1 VTPEN
6 ARLARLRGGLA
17 AVEVG
22 ARGIESLARN
32 PACTR
37 LRAIVTAG
45 LTPSEVVKK
54 VFNAE
59 GDAMSPFAMTLTQ
72 NFERRLLGNGGSS
85 LLTAYREKDLLA
97 PTEVKITSVEDVAH
111 GERPMARSRRV
122 SETLRLLDLKHAS
135 DPRAPNLILSP
146 RMPLEIVGVVHPVK
160 LAYLVASDREP
171 TYRVG
176 VIKSFAD
183 RGGKTDKSD
192 IRAACREAAVGTL
205 ALRQHIARR
214 GGDPETV
221 VDRIDMVLRAP
232 GSFNPRLFPA
242 MRAESE
248 LASLIRALSTAPADL
263 DEIERLLPAN
273 GTLADP
279 VMIERLP
286 NNYCSAC
293 KEHCALWERCRAH
306 ALAAGQPIILG
317 DLAAEQLAA
326 AGSIPRALDLLSGRG
341 RPPDNEAEATLAEAL
356 RDAGQVLDR
365 IANG

>member
-1 VTPEN
+1 MTPEN
-6 ARLARLRGGLA
+6 ARLARLRGGLT

-32 PACTR
+32 TACTR
-37 LRAIVTAG
+37 LRAIVIAG
-45 LTPSEVVKK
+45 LTPSEVIKA

-85 LLTAYREKDLLA
+85 LLTAYREKGLLA
-97 PTEVKITSVEDVAH
+97 PEEAKITSVEDIAPGDSH
-111 GERPMARSRRV
+111 MAPIRRA
-122 SETLRLLDLKHAS
+122 SETQRLLDLKHAG
-135 DPRAPNLILSP
+135 DPRAPNLILRP
-146 RMPLEIVGVVHPVK
+146 RMPLEIAGVSHAIE
-160 LAYLVASDREP
+160 LAYLVASDADP
-171 TYRVG
+171 SYRVG

-205 ALRQHIARR
+205 ALRQHIASR
-214 GGDPETV
+214 GGDPERAP
-221 VDRIDMVLRAP
+221 DRVDMVLRAP

-248 LASLIRALSTAPADL
+248 LASLVRALSTAPADL
-263 DEIERLLPAN
+263 DEVERLLPAG

-286 NNYCSAC
+286 NNYRSAC

-326 AGSIPRALDLLSGRG
+326 AGSIPRALDLLSSRG
-341 RPPDNEAEATLAEAL
+341 RPPDNEAEAALAAAL

>member
-22 ARGIESLARN
+22 ARGIESVARN
-32 PACTR
+32 TACTR
-37 LRAIVTAG
+37 LRAIVIAG
-45 LTPSEVVKK
+45 LTPSEVIKS

-59 GDAMSPFAMTLTQ
+59 ADAMSPFAMTLTQ
-72 NFERRLLGNGGSS
+72 AFERRLLGNGGSS
-85 LLTAYREKDLLA
+85 LLTAYREKGLLA
-97 PTEVKITSVEDVAH
+97 PSEVKITSVEDMAP
-111 GERPMARSRRV
+111 GDKPMARGRRV
-122 SETLRLLDLKHAS
+122 SETQRLLDLKHS
-135 DPRAPNLILSP
+135 GDPRAPNLILSP
-146 RMPLEIVGVVHPVK
+146 RVPLEIVGVSHPVE
-160 LAYLVASDREP
+160 LAYLVASDADP

-214 GGDPETV
+214 GGDPEMA
-221 VDRIDMVLRAP
+221 VDRVDMVLRAP
-232 GSFNPRLFPA
+232 GSFNPRLFAA

-248 LASLIRALSTAPADL
+248 LASILRALSTAPADL
-263 DEIERLLPAN
+263 DEVERLLPAG

-279 VMIERLP
+279 SMIERLP
-286 NNYCSAC
+286 NNYLSAC
-293 KEHCALWERCRAH
+293 REHCALWERCRAN

-326 AGSIPRALDLLSGRG
+326 AGSIPRALDLLNGRG
-341 RPPDNEAEATLAEAL
+341 RPPDNDAEAALMAAL